1 MIRVVEGIVG
11 RHNINIDNNLIQMK
25 NILLEGYNQMTQ
37 SENTAIL
44 NAVQL
49 FIENTTRFQR

>member
-1 MIRVVEGIVG
+1 
-11 RHNINIDNNLIQMK
+11 MK

>member
-1 MIRVVEGIVG
+1 MVKHTRVDQ
-11 RHNINIDNNLIQMK
+11 HLT
-25 NILLEGYNQMTQ
+25 QMTQ

-49 FIENTTRFQR
+49 FIENTRGFKDRLE